1 MQLRCFSSCLRAC
14 YPIYDKYAHIA
25 LKVILERM
33 DYKEVVTDKAL
44 NREFHNGTKKYL
56 DDYKTYIEK
65 LESIF
70 GKEYATDRRIDQALW
85 AYGHLFSD
93 TKTITRNNYLDW
105 SSSRLH
111 AAPILP
117 HALYYAIIPKEE

>member
-1 MQLRCFSSCLRAC
+1 MQFVTFAMSCLTKGIFEAAPMSC
-14 YPIYDKYAHIA
+14 TSSITLLFFLSKGHYPIYDKYAHIA

-44 NREFHNGTKKYL
+44 NCEFHNGTKKYL

-93 TKTITRNNYLDW
+93 TKINR
-105 SSSRLH
+105 
-111 AAPILP
+111 
-117 HALYYAIIPKEE
+117 KK